1 MVNRIR
7 SVNTNNHQGQA
18 HFSPPETITSNGAS
32 HNGRNG
38 SYPAEANGKENGFST
53 PAASVE
59 QQAAPH
65 LSGDPFF
72 DSLLTKQGGTLRRQ
86 LATTILPSVLVPLGV
101 VGVASQMLTNQG
113 NQQQAAKELQNQ
125 AIATGQATH
134 NLVTDAKTIATV
146 IAPESSVVEFSKD
159 ASKEAEANGLN
170 RGSGSEVEQLVAAKP
185 LRLDPKLNDYLK
197 RTAEAAQL
205 AELMVAEQHGI
216 TIASNGSSRLVNR
229 DEAWWKQ
236 VSQKGRAIEVATDA
250 SGNVTGIH
258 IAQAVTDPGSGRF
271 IGAVKGQIATSQ
283 FESALNTLRGRISGS
298 QQVQILGV
306 SDTGV
311 KSISTLSANGSGT
324 APVIMGGDAVAQKA
338 TSLVNQQN
346 NNGSTSGS
354 DLKVESFNYSQNGR
368 GLITSFVQD
377 GRQYSLATIPDTN
390 WVIVASAAQGE
401 LGTTPQNWALIFASL
416 FLILGGAATAA
427 IYFTSRRLSL
437 PLSELS
443 NALEQAATGNMEVYT
458 RPRGSSE
465 TQKLATHF
473 NSLVARLRT
482 MLTAQT
488 EALNQA
494 QFFADLAHSASI
506 GDNQTV
512 FDLAVQAAKKHL
524 SVDRV
529 VIYGFEPDWSG
540 SIVAEAVNPGWPKAL
555 RDKITDPCIPREILE
570 EYRKGRCVPTSDVH
584 KTNYSPAHIQLLDRL
599 SVRAN
604 LVVPVVSSNR
614 LLGLFVAHQCSGT
627 RVWQQSDI
635 NYMREL
641 SAQVGLALTGS
652 TLATQSTA
660 DAERARLIK
669 DATLRIL
676 RSLDMETILQVSVEE
691 VRRALKT
698 DRVVIYRFH
707 SDFKSGV
714 IVAESVDQRWVRAMG
729 QTLYDP
735 LAEGAIERY
744 KSGRIWHIDNIEEA
758 DLHHCHCELLE
769 RLQVKA
775 NIVAPIITRG
785 KLYGLLAAHQ
795 CGRPRIWDDETDL
808 FAQLATQIG
817 AAMDQA
823 NLLKQQ
829 EEAAERAQQLNDITL
844 RMRESLNREQIFKAV
859 VDGLQDAIRVERA
872 IVYLFDKNWKGT
884 VVSEA
889 ITRGFPSALDAR
901 IDDPCFAESYIE
913 KYRKGRVQALSDIYA
928 ADLDK
933 CYLSQLEPFQVKANI
948 VAPILVNT
956 ELLGLLVVH
965 QCSAPRNWQ
974 DAEIELLRQVAIQ
987 LGFALEQAT
996 LLKQQQE
1003 AAQSERQ
1010 LNEIV
1015 FHMRESLDRQQVHN
1029 AVVRGLREALEV
1041 DRAIVYLFDKNWKG
1055 TVVAESVKQGFPAA
1069 LEARID
1075 DPCFALSY
1083 VEKYRRGRVQALS
1096 NIYEAGLDK
1105 CYLSQLE
1112 PFQVKANIVAPIVI
1126 KEELLGL
1133 LVVHQCSGPR
1143 NWRQIEIDFMRQIAL
1158 QFGFAL
1164 EQVTLM
1170 QKQQATAAS
1179 ERQLNDIIL
1188 RMRESLD
1195 RQQVYTAVVRG
1206 LREALR
1212 VDRAIVYLF
1221 DENWKGSVV
1230 AESVKQGYPAALEA
1244 KIDDPCFALSFVEK
1258 YRRGRV
1264 QALPNIHEAGLDKCY
1279 LSQLAPFEVKAN
1291 IVAPIVIQENLL
1303 GLLVVHQCSG
1313 PRNWQETETDFMRQ
1327 VAVQLGFALEQVNLF
1342 EQREQAR
1349 LKAESLSEEQ
1359 RLQNRA
1365 LQEQLVQLL
1374 GDVEGAASG
1383 DLTVHA
1389 EVTAGE
1395 IGTVADFFNSIIESL
1410 RHIVTQVKQSA
1421 VQVNSS
1427 VGENEEAI
1435 RHLAEEA
1442 LRQAEETTHALDSV
1456 EQMTL
1461 SIQTVADSA
1470 RRAAEVARAA
1480 SRTAETG
1487 GSAMDLTVQNI
1498 LNLRE
1503 TVGETAK
1510 KVKRLGESSQ
1520 QISKVI
1526 SLINQIA
1533 LQTNL
1538 LAINAGIEAARA
1550 GEQGQGF
1557 AVVAEEVG
1565 ELAARSAAATQEIEQ
1580 IVETIQRETSE
1591 VVEAMELGTT
1601 QVVEG
1606 TRLVADAK
1614 QSLGQIVEVSRQIDE
1629 LVQSISSATVSQVQ
1643 TSQSITELMHE
1654 IAEVSERTSDSSLQ
1668 VSSALRRTAEITREL
1683 QSSVGM
1689 FKVGSEA

>member
-7 SVNTNNHQGQA
+7 SVNTNNHQGQG
-18 HFSPPETITSNGAS
+18 HYSPPENTTSNGA
-32 HNGRNG
+32 NRNG
-38 SYPAEANGKENGFST
+38 SNGSYLIETNGKQNGFST
-53 PAASVE
+53 PAAPVE
-59 QQAAPH
+59 QQTAPH

-101 VGVASQMLTNQG
+101 VGLASQMLTNQG
-113 NQQQAAKELQNQ
+113 NQKQAAKELQNQ
-125 AIATGQATH
+125 AIATGQAAH
-134 NLVTDAKTIATV
+134 DLVTDAKTISAV
-146 IAPESSVVEFSKD
+146 IAPESSVIEFSKE
-159 ASKEAEANGLN
+159 ASKEAEASGLD
-170 RGSGSEVEQLVAAKP
+170 RGSGADMERLVAAKP
-185 LRLDPKLNDYLK
+185 LRLDPKLNDYLQ

-271 IGAVKGQIATSQ
+271 VGAVKGQIATSQ
-283 FESALNTLRGRISGS
+283 FESALNSMRGRISGS
-298 QQVQILGV
+298 QQIQILGV
-306 SDTGV
+306 SDNGV
-311 KSISTLSANGSGT
+311 KSIATLANSSDT
-324 APVIMGGDAVAQKA
+324 APIITGGDTIAQKA
-338 TSLVNQQN
+338 ASLVNQQN
-346 NNGSTSGS
+346 NNGATSGS
-354 DLKVESFNYSQNGR
+354 DLKVETFNYGQNGR
-368 GLITSFVQD
+368 GLITSFTKD

-390 WVIVASAAQGE
+390 WVIVASADQGE
-401 LGTTPQNWALIFASL
+401 LGATPQNWLLIFASL
-416 FLILGGAATAA
+416 FLLLGGAATAA
-427 IYFTSRRLSL
+427 IYFTARRLSV

-443 NALEQAATGNMEVYT
+443 NALEQAAAGNMEVYT

-465 TQKLATHF
+465 TQKLANHF
-473 NSLVARLRT
+473 NGLVARLRT

-512 FDLAVQAAKKHL
+512 FELAVQAAKKHL

-540 SIVAEAVNPGWPKAL
+540 SIVAEAVSPGWPKAL
-555 RDKITDPCIPREILE
+555 REKITDPCIPREILE
-570 EYRKGRCVPTSDVH
+570 EYRKGRCVPTNDVH
-584 KTNYSPAHIQLLDRL
+584 KTNYSAAHMQLLDRL

-614 LLGLFVAHQCSGT
+614 LLGLLVAHQCSGT
-627 RVWQQSDI
+627 RVWQQQDV
-635 NYMREL
+635 NYLREL

-652 TLATQSTA
+652 TLANQSNA
-660 DAERARLIK
+660 DAERSRLIK

-676 RSLDMETILQVSVEE
+676 RSLNTETILQVSVEE

-707 SDFKSGV
+707 PDYKSGV
-714 IVAESVDQRWVRAMG
+714 IVAESVDQRWVKAMG

-735 LAEGAIERY
+735 LTEGAIERY

-775 NIVAPIITRG
+775 NIVAPILIRD

-829 EEAAERAQQLNDITL
+829 EEAAERARQLNDITL
-844 RMRESLNREQIFKAV
+844 QMRESLNREQIFRAAV
-859 VDGLQDAIRVERA
+859 EGLQDAIRIDRA

-889 ITRGFPSALDAR
+889 VTRGFPAALDAR
-901 IDDPCFAESYIE
+901 IDDPCFAEAYIE
-913 KYRKGRVQALSDIYA
+913 KYRKGRVQALPNIYA

-933 CYLSQLEPFQVKANI
+933 CYLSQLEPFHVKANI
-948 VAPILVNT
+948 VAPILMNT

-965 QCSAPRNWQ
+965 QCSAPRDWQ
-974 DAEIELLRQVAIQ
+974 DAEIDLLRQVAIQ

-996 LLKQQQE
+996 LLKKQQE
-1003 AAQSERQ
+1003 VAERERQ

-1015 FHMRESLDRQQVHN
+1015 FHMRESLDRQQVYN
-1029 AVVRGLREALEV
+1029 AVVRGLRDTLQV
-1041 DRAIVYLFDKNWKG
+1041 DRAVVYLFDDNWKG
-1055 TVVAESVKQGFPAA
+1055 TVVAESVKQGYPAA

-1096 NIYEAGLDK
+1096 
-1105 CYLSQLE
+1105 
-1112 PFQVKANIVAPIVI
+1112 
-1126 KEELLGL
+1126 
-1133 LVVHQCSGPR
+1133 
-1143 NWRQIEIDFMRQIAL
+1143 
-1158 QFGFAL
+1158 
-1164 EQVTLM
+1164 
-1170 QKQQATAAS
+1170 
-1179 ERQLNDIIL
+1179 
-1188 RMRESLD
+1188 
-1195 RQQVYTAVVRG
+1195 
-1206 LREALR
+1206 
-1212 VDRAIVYLF
+1212 
-1221 DENWKGSVV
+1221 
-1230 AESVKQGYPAALEA
+1230 
-1244 KIDDPCFALSFVEK
+1244 
-1258 YRRGRV
+1258 
-1264 QALPNIHEAGLDKCY
+1264 NIHEAGLDKCY

-1313 PRNWQETETDFMRQ
+1313 PRNWQPTETDFMRQ
-1327 VAVQLGFALEQVNLF
+1327 VAIQLGFALEQVTLF

-1349 LKAESLSEEQ
+1349 LKAETLSEEQ
-1359 RLQNRA
+1359 RQQNRA

-1410 RHIVTQVKQSA
+1410 RHIVTQVKDSA

-1427 VGENEEAI
+1427 VGDNEEAI
-1435 RHLAEEA
+1435 RRLAEEA
-1442 LRQAEETTHALDSV
+1442 LKQAEETTHALDSV

-1461 SIQTVADSA
+1461 SMQTVADSA

-1614 QSLGQIVEVSRQIDE
+1614 QSLGQILEVSRQIDN
-1629 LVQSISSATVSQVQ
+1629 LVQSISNATVSQVE
-1643 TSQSITELMHE
+1643 TSQSITELMHG